1 MRGVI
6 LAGKARVFE
15 FQAQSSAG
23 LLPNERGLVSTEV
36 RSWVRAQS
44 EDLSRLMYLA
54 DADS

>member
-1 MRGVI
+1 MRGVV